1 METLFDLR
9 PKRPGYRLRR
19 LELYNWGTFDSSGD
33 EVHIVRPDGRTSLL
47 VGQNGSGKSTLVD
60 SILTLL
66 VPRRIRNYN
75 VAAGAQKTE
84 RDEGSY
90 IRGACGQ
97 TGDDNAG
104 SKTQYLRGDARGS
117 YSALLAVFRDETLD
131 ESFTVCQVL
140 YLSADNSSDKVF
152 AFSDGERSIQDDLG
166 GLRQAERIITQ
177 LKQRG
182 FQATKTFSEYH
193 GWFARRTGIREK
205 AMDMFNQT
213 VAVKDI
219 QSLNR
224 FIRDH
229 MLEAHDWRE
238 KVQRLLAHFNDLSTA
253 HRELVRARRQQELL
267 EPVQKTGQKY
277 QRQAERL
284 ATTEDQLAASD
295 AFFKQATV
303 RLYAPELERFQQR
316 LATATAMKLRLK
328 DELDDLRKQSGRLQA
343 EIDQAGGDRLREIPQ
358 LIKLEEASFT
368 TKQEKHARFQ
378 RRLAE
383 CGCPTQVDSPET
395 LAESSR
401 WVEQRISQS
410 KVAIEALD
418 TRREAHIIQR
428 DARRRELREE
438 TEELENLMKRRSNLP
453 GYLAVLRTRMCDDLG
468 VGESELPFA
477 SELLAVRDDQ
487 RQWEASAEMVLRP
500 FALSL
505 LVPDR
510 LYHRVTQY
518 VEQTRLVDHQNR
530 GSRLVYLRVG
540 SVRES
545 EDSGDRLQ
553 TQSLIHKLEYRAGHD
568 LTPWV
573 REQVTRRFDYQC
585 CDTLDEFRDAKRLA
599 LTANRHV
606 KVGDDR
612 HEKDDRDRTSD
623 PRHFVLGWDNREKK
637 RRLARRIE
645 SLKAS
650 ILVTDEKLKSLDAE
664 LQSHRLLLE
673 AASATLSLE
682 VTDFDMIDA
691 DRHREAITRLRREQT
706 ELESSNEAVQLLKTR
721 LREMH
726 REIARLEK
734 DRDDVVGRERVTEE
748 EIRKG
753 TALLNEAK
761 AAVQAFERDTRWP
774 QLSEAINQLKVRF
787 HEAPLSIE
795 NLFERQRTFRRETE
809 ASVKHLRELLAKLQE
824 RLLSTMSRFL
834 QEFREE
840 QDDLDAR
847 VDALPSFQGL
857 LENIRREDLPKYE
870 RRFKEML
877 NDRVSQE
884 VAIFDAD
891 LKEACVQI
899 ESKIRQ
905 LNKALGELEYNP
917 GTFMRLDPR
926 RVQDR
931 EIIDFQRSLRSCLDG
946 AFEGTSEANE
956 ARFKRIESLID
967 RLREES
973 RWRDKVIDVRRWF
986 DFAAI
991 EVQRE
996 TGEMQSRYEDS
1007 SGQSGGEKA
1016 KLAFTILVAA
1026 IGYQYD
1032 LDPTGRTPGR
1042 LHFVVV
1048 DEMFSKVD
1056 DRYAE
1061 YALKLF
1067 QQFGLQLLIVAPL
1080 DAKARVTEPYVH
1092 SYLHVVKNEET
1103 KQSRIFSMTAREYQE
1118 VLTTMDDVSATG
1130 HLP

>member
-1 METLFDLR
+1 MDTLFDLR
-9 PKRPGYRLRR
+9 PERPGYRLQR
-19 LELYNWGTFDSSGD
+19 LELYNWGTFDSSNN
-33 EVHIVRPDGRTSLL
+33 EVHIVRPEGRTSLL

-84 RDEGSY
+84 RDERSY
-90 IRGACGQ
+90 ICGACGQ
-97 TGDDNAG
+97 TGDDSTG
-104 SKTQYLRGDARGS
+104 SKTQYLRGDSRT
-117 YSALLAVFRDETLD
+117 YSALLAVFRDEALG

-140 YLSADNSSDKVF
+140 FLTADNSSDKVF
-152 AFSDGERSIQDDLG
+152 AMSDGERTIQDDLG
-166 GLRQAERIITQ
+166 ELRQAERIITQ

-238 KVQRLLAHFNDLSTA
+238 KVQRLLAHFNELSTA

-267 EPVQKTGQKY
+267 EPIEKIGKRY
-277 QRQAERL
+277 RQRAQSL
-284 ATTEDQLAASD
+284 VTTEDQLTASD

-303 RLYAPELERFQQR
+303 RLYEPELERFRQR
-316 LATATAMKLRLK
+316 LAAATETKLRLK
-328 DELDDLRKQSGRLQA
+328 AELDELQIQRGRLQS
-343 EIDQAGGDRLREIPQ
+343 EIDQAGGDRLRELPH
-358 LIKLEEASFT
+358 LIKIEEAAFT
-368 TKQEKHARFQ
+368 TKHEKRSQLQ
-378 RRLAE
+378 RRLDE
-383 CGCPTQVDSPET
+383 CGCQTTIDSPET
-395 LAESSR
+395 LAETIQ
-401 WVEQRISQS
+401 WLNEQIEDARQ
-410 KVAIEALD
+410 AIHSLGE
-418 TRREAHIIQR
+418 RRELHVIAR
-428 DARRRELREE
+428 DAARRELREE

-453 GYLAVLRTRMCDDLG
+453 GYLAVLRTRLCEDLA
-468 VGESELPFA
+468 VAESELPFA
-477 SELLAVRDDQ
+477 AELLAVRGDQ
-487 RQWEASAEMVLRP
+487 REWEASAEMVLRS

-505 LVPDR
+505 LVSDR
-510 LYHRVTQY
+510 LYHRVSQY
-518 VEQTRLVDHQNR
+518 VEQTRLVDQQGR

-540 SVRES
+540 RVAGEA
-545 EDSGDRLQ
+545 ESGDRLQ
-553 TQSLIHKLEYRAGHD
+553 THSLIHKLEYRAGHD

-573 REQVTRRFDYQC
+573 RDQVTRRFDFQC
-585 CDTLDEFRDAKRLA
+585 CETIEEFRDAKRLA
-599 LTANRHV
+599 MTVNRHV

-612 HEKDDRDRTSD
+612 HEKDDRERTSD

-637 RRLARRIE
+637 QRLAQRIE
-645 SLKAS
+645 ELNAS
-650 ILVTDEKLKSLDAE
+650 IAALDHKLQLLDAE
-664 LQSHRLLLE
+664 LQTHRSLQQ
-673 AASATLSLE
+673 AASAALSLE
-682 VTDFDMIDA
+682 VTSFDMIDA
-691 DRHREAITRLRREQT
+691 GRHREVITRLKREQA
-706 ELESSNEAVQLLKTR
+706 ELESSNEAVQVLKSR
-721 LREMH
+721 LQETG

-734 DRDDVVGRERVTEE
+734 DRDDAVGQERVTED

-753 TALLNEAK
+753 TALLNEAR
-761 AAVQAFERDTRWP
+761 AALAAYERGDRWQHLTEAMS
-774 QLSEAINQLKVRF
+774 QLDERF
-787 HEAPLSIE
+787 RETPLSID
-795 NLFERQRTFRRETE
+795 NLSQRQREYRQQAEVVIKE
-809 ASVKHLRELLAKLQE
+809 LRDVLSKLQE
-824 RLLSTMSRFL
+824 RLLSTMSKFL
-834 QEFREE
+834 QEFTEE
-840 QDDLDAR
+840 QTDLDAR
-847 VDALPSFQGL
+847 VDSLPSFLGL
-857 LENIRREDLPKYE
+857 LDSIRREDLPKYE

-891 LKEACVQI
+891 LKEASVQI
-899 ESKIRQ
+899 ESKISQ

-931 EIIDFQRSLRSCLDG
+931 EIVEFQRSLRHCLDG
-946 AFEGTSEANE
+946 AFEGTPEANE
-956 ARFKRIESLID
+956 ARFTRIESLID

-991 EVQRE
+991 EVE
-996 TGEMQSRYEDS
+996 LATGNVQSRYEDS

-1080 DAKARVTEPYVH
+1080 DAKARVTEPYVD

-1103 KQSRIFSMTAREYQE
+1103 KQSRIYSMTAREYQQVLDTMEDE
-1118 VLTTMDDVSATG
+1118 VAMSG
-1130 HLP
+1130 